1 MECKQRNRLAAALM
15 EIWTATNAFSSGPV
29 ISKAHYQNRV
39 HNEWIIPPAR
49 RSRSKQRARDLN
61 GGRQAAAALSIKF
74 CQSSSQIVWY
84 VPLNKKNIMKRRHL
98 KGAVHPNIK
107 VRPLNYFTVKQHHRI
122 LQQFTFLADC
132 SFKIF
137 LYSLTTFQ
145 TFILNPSVSTS
156 VYKPNL

>member
-84 VPLNKKNIMKRRHL
+84 VFLSTRRTLWREGIL
-98 KGAVHPNIK
+98 KEQFTQI
-107 VRPLNYFTVKQHHRI
+107 LNYFTVKQHHRI